1 VVFLVVTGLVSKPSL
16 RKWTLLDLI
25 VQEYTN
31 LSTSDN
37 VVHGQVNQAGNF
49 SIVRIYESGHEVP
62 FYQPLASLEIF
73 GRAINEKDIATG
85 KINPGLE
92 YLTKGTKESR
102 YREGNSAIQFEVL
115 PANSTYNDTT
125 GAPNPELLGRT
136 ELVNRVL
143 MVKGC

>member
-73 GRAINEKDIATG
+73 GRAINERI
-85 KINPGLE
+85 
-92 YLTKGTKESR
+92 
-102 YREGNSAIQFEVL
+102 
-115 PANSTYNDTT
+115 
-125 GAPNPELLGRT
+125 
-136 ELVNRVL
+136 
-143 MVKGC
+143 